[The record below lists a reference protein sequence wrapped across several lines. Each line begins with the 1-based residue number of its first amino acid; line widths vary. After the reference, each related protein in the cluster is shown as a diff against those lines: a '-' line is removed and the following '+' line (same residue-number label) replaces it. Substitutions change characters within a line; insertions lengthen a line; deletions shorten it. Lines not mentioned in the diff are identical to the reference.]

1 MTEQMH
7 YATYGRGRRRRVKL
21 GDAKGHLRER
31 MQEVKSEQCTSSR
44 RKYTQTSRRS
54 KSPTPTKVRR
64 NCSASP
70 TRRRPSVQKN
80 SGKQRIDPVHAHSDR
95 KPRLVKSTSLDA
107 RPRQQYKQKQQEFHR
122 QMSGFDFFEE
132 KTAQNSKF
140 DSEAKPKSDNNNK
153 KRGAKFV
160 KSAKSFFKDKM
171 HCVPSIVISGSTCK
185 RYSYFFQSKFQ
196 SDAGSIC
203 YQSDREN
210 TGTVISNETADSK
223 SSSSSDEC
231 SSEGGESIVERE
243 EVDMYSEQED
253 DSEMSHELGSGYGS
267 HSERLSSLTF
277 SQDAYEGKKSSGFF
291 DDDNDSPADHANDDQ
306 IMKFTKELIILL
318 DENEELRGNIN
329 DLRKEFEAML
339 KQMQAIADGNEET
352 FGEDQSIQT
361 DDTRVSHCL
370 SKIDKLKLEALE
382 KFKEVAENHRDDKDK
397 ELAKRER
404 DIKSFEVCIE
414 DLLCENE
421 RLFNNVVT
429 LSKEREDIL
438 KEVESLRQQ
447 KQEDHASSDAS
458 IAASGC
464 TIPHFML
471 TDEKEA
477 KCQHVNLDTIALLLK
492 KMKISSTSIDNEDA
506 PTEAEDDIISLV
518 SKIMTQQHHRGER
531 RHHELDLPVVPE
543 DKQEEGTSY
552 DGVSTEGELSSCKEG
567 RDEKSSEV
575 KCDDEMGP
583 DVEDNISEADDDD
596 YSSGTDDDDYI
607 SGADDDDFIGS
618 STCSDSAYDDSEGP
632 QEYEV
637 SADSLLDKKSAFAPN
652 NHGDDSSG
660 SGSLEVIYEYYSSSG
675 SESEGSGSSA
685 SVQHQGHNS
694 DSGHKQDVDHSRQDS
709 SQDSDFYDDGDHPIG
724 SNSIFTAEYS
734 FGSIE
739 SADYYYQSSRSR
751 SASASRTTRS
761 SSASRARSAS
771 RSRSSASRSR
781 SASRPRSSRRDRVQ
795 IVSRRHSS
803 SVKRSS
809 SKRESKEDEDKSIT
823 HSENTAQEEEI
834 TNAINSQLDPM
845 LFNKPTRART
855 MSTCASI
862 SASDSAG
869 STPTFPS
876 FSSDSTKEHKAITIT
891 VVCRSSR
898 HISFPSTREHTFVSF
913 FTVSMRKK
921 KVDAVLE
928 EQLNASNIVCS
939 QNNSTKKNKKYT
951 GEFNE
956 DGQRHGYGI
965 YTSRNGNEY
974 RGEWHQNKRE
984 GLGVVKVGNGDVFEG
999 QFESNLKNG
1008 VGVYHYQDG
1017 DLDLS
1022 RYESDHRVGQ
1032 SLRWSADRQHA
1043 FLLTEEPSVKEIS
1056 LTKAAAIALKMGIV
1070 VAY

>member
-1 MTEQMH
+1 M
-7 YATYGRGRRRRVKL
+7 
-21 GDAKGHLRER
+21 
-31 MQEVKSEQCTSSR
+31 
-44 RKYTQTSRRS
+44 
-54 KSPTPTKVRR
+54 
-64 NCSASP
+64 
-70 TRRRPSVQKN
+70 
-80 SGKQRIDPVHAHSDR
+80 
-95 KPRLVKSTSLDA
+95 
-107 RPRQQYKQKQQEFHR
+107 
-122 QMSGFDFFEE
+122 
-132 KTAQNSKF
+132 
-140 DSEAKPKSDNNNK
+140 
-153 KRGAKFV
+153 
-160 KSAKSFFKDKM
+160 
-171 HCVPSIVISGSTCK
+171 
-185 RYSYFFQSKFQ
+185 
-196 SDAGSIC
+196 
-203 YQSDREN
+203 
-210 TGTVISNETADSK
+210 
-223 SSSSSDEC
+223 
-231 SSEGGESIVERE
+231 
-243 EVDMYSEQED
+243 
-253 DSEMSHELGSGYGS
+253 
-267 HSERLSSLTF
+267 
-277 SQDAYEGKKSSGFF
+277 
-291 DDDNDSPADHANDDQ
+291 
-306 IMKFTKELIILL
+306 
-318 DENEELRGNIN
+318 
-329 DLRKEFEAML
+329 
-339 KQMQAIADGNEET
+339 
-352 FGEDQSIQT
+352 
-361 DDTRVSHCL
+361 
-370 SKIDKLKLEALE
+370 
-382 KFKEVAENHRDDKDK
+382 
-397 ELAKRER
+397 
-404 DIKSFEVCIE
+404 
-414 DLLCENE
+414 
-421 RLFNNVVT
+421 T

-438 KEVESLRQQ
+438 KEVESLKQQ

-492 KMKISSTSIDNEDA
+492 KMKISSTSNENEDA

-518 SKIMTQQHHRGER
+518 SKIMTQQHHRGDR
-531 RHHELDLPVVPE
+531 RHHELDLPVVLE
-543 DKQEEGTSY
+543 DKQEE
-552 DGVSTEGELSSCKEG
+552 GVSTEGELSSCKEG
-567 RDEKSSEV
+567 RDENSSEV
-575 KCDDEMGP
+575 KCDDEIGP

-618 STCSDSAYDDSEGP
+618 STCSDSAYNTSDDDSEGP
-632 QEYEV
+632 QDYEV
-637 SADSLLDKKSAFAPN
+637 SADSLLDKKSPAFAPN
-652 NHGDDSSG
+652 NHGDDYSG

-675 SESEGSGSSA
+675 SESEASSSSA
-685 SVQHQGHNS
+685 SVQHQGHDS
-694 DSGHKQDVDHSRQDS
+694 ESGHKQDVDHSRQDS
-709 SQDSDFYDDGDHPIG
+709 SQDSDFYDEGDRFTGP
-724 SNSIFTAEYS
+724 NSIFTADYS

-809 SKRESKEDEDKSIT
+809 PRKSKEDEGKSIT
-823 HSENTAQEEEI
+823 HSENAQEEEI

-862 SASDSAG
+862 SASDSTG

-913 FTVSMRKK
+913 FTASMRKK

-939 QNNSTKKNKKYT
+939 QNNSTKKSKKYK

-999 QFESNLKNG
+999 QFEGNFKNG

-1017 DLDLS
+1017 ECDLS

>member
-21 GDAKGHLRER
+21 GDTKGR
-31 MQEVKSEQCTSSR
+31 MQEIKSEQCTSSRTDAQVRR

-54 KSPTPTKVRR
+54 KSPTPTKVKR

-80 SGKQRIDPVHAHSDR
+80 PGKQRIDPVHAHSDR

-140 DSEAKPKSDNNNK
+140 DGVAKPKSENNK

-160 KSAKSFFKDKM
+160 KSAKSFFKDKIP
-171 HCVPSIVISGSTCK
+171 CVPSLIISGSTCK
-185 RYSYFFQSKFQ
+185 KYSYFLQSRFQT
-196 SDAGSIC
+196 DAGSIC
-203 YQSDREN
+203 YHSDREN

-223 SSSSSDEC
+223 LSSSSDEC
-231 SSEGGESIVERE
+231 SSEGDESIVERE

-267 HSERLSSLTF
+267 HAERLSSLTF
-277 SQDAYEGKKSSGFF
+277 SQDAYEGKKSSRFI
-291 DDDNDSPADHANDDQ
+291 DDDNDSQADHANDDQ

-329 DLRKEFEAML
+329 DLRREFEAML

-382 KFKEVAENHRDDKDK
+382 KFKEVAENHQDDKDK

-438 KEVESLRQQ
+438 KEVESLKQQ

-492 KMKISSTSIDNEDA
+492 KMKISSTSNENEDA

-518 SKIMTQQHHRGER
+518 SKIMTQQHHRGDR

-543 DKQEEGTSY
+543 DKQEEG
-552 DGVSTEGELSSCKEG
+552 VSTEGELSSCKEG
-567 RDEKSSEV
+567 RDENSSEV
-575 KCDDEMGP
+575 KCDDEIGP

-618 STCSDSAYDDSEGP
+618 STCSDSAYNTSDDDSEGP
-632 QEYEV
+632 QDYEV
-637 SADSLLDKKSAFAPN
+637 SADSLLDKKSPAFAPN

-675 SESEGSGSSA
+675 SESEASSSSA
-685 SVQHQGHNS
+685 SVQHQGHDS
-694 DSGHKQDVDHSRQDS
+694 ESGHKQDVDHSRQDS
-709 SQDSDFYDDGDHPIG
+709 SQDSDFYDEGDRFTGP
-724 SNSIFTAEYS
+724 NSIFTADYS

-809 SKRESKEDEDKSIT
+809 PRKSKEDEGKSIT
-823 HSENTAQEEEI
+823 HSENAQEEEI

-862 SASDSAG
+862 SASDSTG

-913 FTVSMRKK
+913 FTASMRKK

-939 QNNSTKKNKKYT
+939 QNNSTKKSKKYK

-999 QFESNLKNG
+999 QFEGNFKNG

-1017 DLDLS
+1017 ECDLS